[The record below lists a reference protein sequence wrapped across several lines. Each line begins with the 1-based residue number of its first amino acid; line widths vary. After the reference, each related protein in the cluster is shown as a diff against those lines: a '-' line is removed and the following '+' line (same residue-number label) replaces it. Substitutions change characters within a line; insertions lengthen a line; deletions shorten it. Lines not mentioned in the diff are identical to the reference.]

1 MIKIDII
8 EIPCASTM
16 KMCAKIELA
25 NIIAERER
33 KTAEG
38 FPILVKYLT
47 EKIKDC
53 TKEGCTSFRL
63 NLADCYF
70 DKNNLDKRI
79 EYYFEG
85 HFRYDLADKI
95 EEIFSAC
102 GYSVYARSFSGS
114 SYRAGEIHIS
124 WSQGL
129 TFQSLYGIIKILKER
144 KKIK

>member
-16 KMCAKIELA
+16 KMQAKIESA

-47 EKIKDC
+47 EKIKGC
-53 TKEGCTSFRL
+53 TKEGYTGFHL

-70 DKNNLDKRI
+70 DKHNLDKRI
-79 EYYFEG
+79 GYYFEG
-85 HFRYDLADKI
+85 RFNYEIANKI
-95 EEIFSAC
+95 KEIFSAC
-102 GYSVYARSFSGS
+102 GYSVYAHSFSGS
-114 SYRAGEIHIS
+114 TYRAGEIEIS
-124 WSQGL
+124 WD
-129 TFQSLYGIIKILKER
+129 
-144 KKIK
+144 